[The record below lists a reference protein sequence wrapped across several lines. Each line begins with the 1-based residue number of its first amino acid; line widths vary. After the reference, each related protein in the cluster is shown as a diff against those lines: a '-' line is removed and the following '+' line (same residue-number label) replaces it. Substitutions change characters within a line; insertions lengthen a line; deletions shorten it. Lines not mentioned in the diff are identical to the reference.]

1 MERDLVEKPMDEL
14 QGTALQYSC
23 VTAASRGTLRK
34 GEKRVCIFCDK
45 TYAGGPS
52 VIADHI
58 MHPSGSKIAA
68 CVPKLEWL
76 QRFNEVSAEMKRRKS
91 GPGPYSASFSPVCFY
106 LGYQVRSETAASCW
120 DSLGRR
126 SLLL

>member
-76 QRFNEVSAEMKRRKS
+76 QRFNEVSAEMKRRK
-91 GPGPYSASFSPVCFY
+91 GPTPTGPTPGEQRAQH
-106 LGYQVRSETAASCW
+106 LRLRELWRQ
-120 DSLGRR
+120 
-126 SLLL
+126 